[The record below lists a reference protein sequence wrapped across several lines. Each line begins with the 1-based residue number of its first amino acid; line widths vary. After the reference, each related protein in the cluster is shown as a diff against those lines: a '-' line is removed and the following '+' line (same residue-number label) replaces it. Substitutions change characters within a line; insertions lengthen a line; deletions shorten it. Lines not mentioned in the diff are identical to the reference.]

1 MKALRFD
8 GTLKFVHDAPVPQ
21 REGEVLVKVIC
32 AGICNTDLEI
42 VKGYSNFHG
51 TPGHEFVGRVVESPD
66 GSLIGERVVGEIN
79 AGCGVCEECASG
91 DSRHCVARTV
101 LGIKGRDGAF
111 AEFLSLPHRNLSRLP
126 EAVTDEAGIFVEP
139 LSAALNILEQV
150 RMKPSDRIALIGD
163 GKLAQLIVLALSRTG
178 CSLSVIGRHAAKL
191 HIAKEFGAD
200 QIYLENEASPEI
212 DQRFDLVIE
221 ASGSPSG
228 LTSALGIV
236 RPRGTVILKSTHHG
250 ITPLDMSQVVVNEV
264 TIVGSRCGRFQRA
277 IEMLPRCQEKLIR
290 LITQRFTLDEGVQA
304 FEAAAAPQ
312 NMKVILQMNL
322 NTDERRST

>member
-8 GTLKFVHDAPVPQ
+8 GNLEFVPDAPVPQ
-21 REGEVLVKVIC
+21 REGETLVKVIC

-66 GSLIGERVVGEIN
+66 GSLVGQRVVGEIN
-79 AGCGVCEECASG
+79 AGCGVCGECASG

-101 LGIKGRDGAF
+101 LGIKGRSGAF
-111 AEFLSLPHRNLSRLP
+111 AEYLSLPLCNLIRLP
-126 EAVTDEAGIFVEP
+126 DAVKDEAGIFVEP
-139 LSAALNILEQV
+139 LAAALNILEQV
-150 RMKPSDRIALIGD
+150 SVTPNDRIALIGD

-178 CSLSVIGRHAAKL
+178 CALSVIGRHASKL
-191 HIAKEFGAD
+191 EIAKEFGAD
-200 QIYLENEASPEI
+200 HVCLETRASEI
-212 DQRFDLVIE
+212 DQGFDLVIE

-228 LTSALGIV
+228 LSTALGMV

-264 TIVGSRCGRFQRA
+264 TIMGSRCGRFLQA
-277 IEMLPRCQEKLIR
+277 IEILPKCQEKLIR

-312 NMKVILQMNL
+312 NMKVILQIDSG
-322 NTDERRST
+322 TDEDQST